1 MIKFLRSPLFR
12 ISFSMVMIVISI
24 LLASEFLKIFPSNDK
39 AHLSERK
46 FTVETLAVHV
56 AMELDNSSG
65 EGSNEI
71 SELLRSTV
79 QRNSIVKSV
88 AVRKGDGSILDVYG
102 SHDSNWT
109 LKPGDRSTPTQVQV
123 PLFEGNEQIASVEI
137 RFAGLNEGL
146 SLWDRRAS
154 FPSVV
159 LFVAISGFFAFCM
172 LLKRTLRELDP
183 DAVIPERVKK
193 ALDTLAEGLL
203 IVNRDGE
210 IVFSNAEFAKTAGM
224 ASEDLAGKNC
234 SELKWQLEENEVL
247 PWNDL
252 LHGGD
257 LAPGASIKLNTGYE
271 QLSTFTVNATP
282 IMAGANEVRGALIT
296 FNDITEVEIKN
307 AELQNAL
314 HSLETSQLE
323 ITRQNKELEYLATR
337 DPLTGSLNRRS
348 FFSGFDSLF
357 KEAHQNADELT
368 CIMTDIDHFKSVND
382 THGHGVGDDVI
393 KYLADVLAE
402 QSRPNDL
409 VGRFGGEEFCM
420 VLPDTTISEGYE
432 IAEKIRDLIE
442 RGVGANFLDKCQI
455 TASFGVASI
464 HTNAANPSEMV
475 EQSDKAL
482 YVSKETGRNRVTNF
496 TSRMDDEDFDP
507 AEASNG
513 QPAAAVVAPAR
524 ESAPVKAATP
534 SVPILAQRSSLP
546 EDATEKTESKVTPP
560 VEDKAAPVSE
570 SDNTGEVIPLF
581 ANTAKSPVLKQ
592 SILQTTGAGS
602 STGADDSEEES
613 DGASLRLDRSLLLD
627 RLEQSVQ
634 SASRN
639 NHHVGVFL
647 ITIEAL
653 HRINDILGFTV
664 SEKLYRRI
672 ARRLKKT
679 LKEELGSIVE
689 SGDQSISITR
699 YGDIEICLALHKI
712 NDVEDTKIIHQKILE
727 AFDRTIAVDGHEIYT
742 ALDIGISTYPEHGDN
757 ADKLIRSASIAM
769 REAKDEDGQNNICY
783 FEEKL
788 DTTSRR
794 IIRLETALHQA
805 LRRNELFVVY
815 QPKVDIR
822 TGQIVG
828 MEGLIRWR
836 HPEMGIIT
844 PAEFIPVAE
853 TTGLINDIS
862 AWVTRVVCA
871 QISMWRDAG
880 HVDLTVSVNISPA
893 EMNNEYLAQNIL
905 ASINEFNIPANTLEV
920 EITESMA
927 MRDMDKAVRTL
938 EKLAAAG
945 VEISIDDFGTGFAS
959 LSYLKQFP
967 IGKVKI
973 DRLFV
978 SDFAKNPADARIVSG
993 VIAMSH
999 SLGMTVICEGVEEVD
1014 QLRFLQDN
1022 HCDQVQGNLLSLPL
1036 QRQEATNLLSNPRRV
1051 RRLVTDY
1058 KVSELGLSSIFNGN
1072 NPAEV
1077 AGLLNE
1083 FPDSAGN
1090 SDYEDNV
1097 AAN

>member
-1 MIKFLRSPLFR
+1 
-12 ISFSMVMIVISI
+12 MVMLVVSL
-24 LLASEFLKIFPSNDK
+24 LLASQFLELFPDSDN
-39 AHLSERK
+39 ARLSERK

-65 EGSNEI
+65 QGSDEI

-88 AVRKGDGSILDVYG
+88 AVRNEDGSLLDVYG

-109 LKPGDRSTPTQVQV
+109 LKRGDRSTPTQVQV
-123 PLFEGNEQIASVEI
+123 PLFEGTKQIASVEI

-154 FPSVV
+154 FLSVI
-159 LFVAISGFFAFCM
+159 LFVSISGFFAFCM
-172 LLKRTLRELDP
+172 FLKRTLRELDP

-210 IVFSNAEFAKTAGM
+210 IVFSNAEFAQTAGM

-234 SELKWQLEENEVL
+234 SELKWKLEENEIL

-252 LHGGD
+252 LNGGEM
-257 LAPGASIKLNTGYE
+257 APAASIKLNTGYE

-282 IMAGANEVRGALIT
+282 IIAGANEVRGALIT

-314 HSLETSQLE
+314 HKLESSQLE

-357 KEAHQNADELT
+357 EEAKQSGDELT

-409 VGRFGGEEFCM
+409 VGRFGGEEFCV
-420 VLPDTTISEGYE
+420 VLPNTTINEGYE
-432 IAEKIRDLIE
+432 IAEKIRKLIE
-442 RGVGANFLDKCQI
+442 DGVGANFLDKCQI

-464 HTNAANPSEMV
+464 HSNSANPSEMV
-475 EQSDKAL
+475 EHSDKAL
-482 YVSKETGRNRVTNF
+482 YVSKETGRNKVTNY
-496 TSRMDDEDFDP
+496 TSRMEDEDFDP
-507 AEASNG
+507 AEIANGNTAASSSVPVLKNA
-513 QPAAAVVAPAR
+513 PVAPK
-524 ESAPVKAATP
+524 PND
-534 SVPILAQRSSLP
+534 PILAVRSSQP
-546 EDATEKTESKVTPP
+546 DTAKDNQVQDSQP
-560 VEDKAAPVSE
+560 VENKPASVPENKKE
-570 SDNTGEVIPLF
+570 SAVVPLF

-592 SILQTTGAGS
+592 SVLQT
-602 STGADDSEEES
+602 EES
-613 DGASLRLDRSLLLD
+613 NIKETADETVQLPDASDGSSLRLDRSLLLD
-627 RLEQSVQ
+627 RLEQSLH

-639 NHHVGVFL
+639 NHHVSVFL

-653 HRINDILGFTV
+653 NRINDILGFTV
-664 SEKLYRRI
+664 SEKLYRSI
-672 ARRLKKT
+672 ARRLKTT
-679 LKEELGSIVE
+679 LKEEVGSIVG
-689 SGDQSISITR
+689 SDDQSISITR
-699 YGDIEICLALHKI
+699 YGDTEICLALHKI
-712 NDVEDTKIIHQKILE
+712 DDIADIEVIHRKILE
-727 AFDRTIAVDGHEIYT
+727 AFDRTIAVDGHEVYT

-757 ADKLIRSASIAM
+757 ADKLIRSASIAL
-769 REAKDEDGQNNICY
+769 REAIDEDGQNNICY

-794 IIRLETALHQA
+794 IILLETALHQA
-805 LRRNELFVVY
+805 LHRNELFVVY
-815 QPKVDIR
+815 QPKVNIK
-822 TGQIVG
+822 TGEIIG
-828 MEGLIRWR
+828 MEALIRWR
-836 HPEMGIIT
+836 HPEMGIVS

-862 AWVTRVVCA
+862 AWVIRVVCA
-871 QISMWRDAG
+871 QVAIWREAG
-880 HVDLTVSVNISPA
+880 HLGLTVSVNISPA
-893 EMNNEYLAQNIL
+893 EMNNESLAQNIL
-905 ASINEFNIPANTLEV
+905 ASINEFGIPAHALEV

-945 VEISIDDFGTGFAS
+945 VEISIDDFGTGYAS

-978 SDFAKNPADARIVSG
+978 SDFAKNPSDARIVSG

-1036 QRQEATNLLSNPRRV
+1036 QRQEATNLLANPRHV

-1058 KVSELGLSSIFNGN
+1058 TVSELGLSSIFGDN

-1077 AGLLNE
+1077 AGLLNK
-1083 FPDSAGN
+1083 FPDSESDD
-1090 SDYEDNV
+1090 SDYEDQV